1 MERFGKRIKMQ
12 DNEIFWTKFKTPLG
26 LIVGMGTNT
35 KLQSLKFAKNTI
47 FEKSISNYKKNKV
60 FIFDKTKEW
69 LDIYF
74 SGKIPDFIPE
84 LDLLGTDFQMEV
96 WNLLLKI
103 PYGQT
108 TTYGEIAK
116 QIAIKRGI
124 SKMSA
129 QAVGN
134 AVGANPIVIIV
145 PCHRV
150 TGANGNLGGF
160 SCGIDK
166 KIKLL
171 QIEKVDL
178 NQFKI

>member
-1 MERFGKRIKMQ
+1 M
-12 DNEIFWTKFKTPLG
+12 DFWVKFKTPLG
-26 LIVGMGTNT
+26 IMIARSSFSKLEALYFSQNT
-35 KLQSLKFAKNTI
+35 ESEEFIPNYNKKTAKP
-47 FEKSISNYKKNKV
+47 
-60 FIFDKTKEW
+60 IFDKTKEW

-74 SGKIPDFIPE
+74 SGKIPDFNIE
-84 LDLLGTDFQMEV
+84 LDPFGTDFQKEV
-96 WNLLLKI
+96 WDLLLKI

-116 QIAIKRGI
+116 QIAIKIGI
-124 SKMSA
+124 PKMSA

-134 AVGANPIVIIV
+134 AVGKNHIVIIV

-150 TGANGNLGGF
+150 TGANRKLGGF

-178 NQFKI
+178 RQFKI

>member
-1 MERFGKRIKMQ
+1 M
-12 DNEIFWTKFKTPLG
+12 DFWVKFKTPLG
-26 LIVGMGTNT
+26 IMIARSSFSKLEALYFSQNT
-35 KLQSLKFAKNTI
+35 ESESL
-47 FEKSISNYKKNKV
+47 ISNYNKKTAKPI
-60 FIFDKTKEW
+60 FIKTKEW

-74 SGKIPDFIPE
+74 SGKIPNFDIE
-84 LDLLGTDFQMEV
+84 LNPLGTDFQKEV
-96 WNLLLKI
+96 WDLLLKI

-116 QIAIKRGI
+116 QIAIRRGI

-134 AVGANPIVIIV
+134 AVGKNHIVIIV

-150 TGANGNLGGF
+150 TGANRKLGGF

-178 NQFKI
+178 RQFKI

>member
-1 MERFGKRIKMQ
+1 MDFGV
-12 DNEIFWTKFKTPLG
+12 KFTTPLG
-26 LIVGMGTNT
+26 IMIARSNNLKLEALNFLINT
-35 KLQSLKFAKNTI
+35 ESENFI
-47 FEKSISNYKKNKV
+47 PNYNKKIAEPIYV
-60 FIFDKTKEW
+60 KTKEW

-74 SGKIPDFIPE
+74 SGKIPDFDIE
-84 LDLLGTDFQMEV
+84 LDPFGTDFQKEV
-96 WNLLLKI
+96 WSLLSQI

-124 SKMSA
+124 PKMSA

-134 AVGANPIVIIV
+134 AIGRNPIAIIV

-178 NQFKI
+178 KQFKI